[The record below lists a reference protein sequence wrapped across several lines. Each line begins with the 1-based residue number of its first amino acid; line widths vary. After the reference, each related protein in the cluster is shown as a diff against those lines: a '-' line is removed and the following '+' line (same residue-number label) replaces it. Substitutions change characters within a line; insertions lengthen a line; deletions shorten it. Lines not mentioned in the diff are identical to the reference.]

1 MRPRPSIPRVVAWVC
16 AGSFRLRNIMIRLD
30 FASRGGRAWRAG
42 VAEGLLTG
50 ILASL
55 GCLVA
60 AALGIA
66 IAVFTVHEPNLIP
79 GRQVDRLVIE
89 IEAFAVVPIAVLIT
103 LVRRWLRLP
112 PSPISGAIVGL
123 IAALVIVPPMVSLE
137 ALPHYF
143 AFIREFAG
151 PKGPF
156 PPDVVEYR
164 GVGPGWLA
172 PGIYFTLF
180 AVAGLLVGIVGRS
193 LESALARPRGAI
205 KSTTL
210 YSVIAGIGVIGVGA
224 LVFVYLGPLILGSE

>member
-143 AFIREFAG
+143 AFIREFA
-151 PKGPF
+151 PRARF
-156 PPDVVEYR
+156 LLTWWST
-164 GVGPGWLA
+164 GVSGLA
-172 PGIYFTLF
+172 G
-180 AVAGLLVGIVGRS
+180 S
-193 LESALARPRGAI
+193 L
-205 KSTTL
+205 
-210 YSVIAGIGVIGVGA
+210 
-224 LVFVYLGPLILGSE
+224 LGSISPCLLWPASSSESSGDRLNPLSRGLEVPSSRPPSTA

>member
-1 MRPRPSIPRVVAWVC
+1 
-16 AGSFRLRNIMIRLD
+16 MIRLD

-143 AFIREFAG
+143 AFIREFA
-151 PKGPF
+151 PRARF
-156 PPDVVEYR
+156 LLTWWST
-164 GVGPGWLA
+164 GVSGLA
-172 PGIYFTLF
+172 G
-180 AVAGLLVGIVGRS
+180 S
-193 LESALARPRGAI
+193 L
-205 KSTTL
+205 
-210 YSVIAGIGVIGVGA
+210 
-224 LVFVYLGPLILGSE
+224 LGSISPCLLWPASSSESSGDRLNPLSRGLEVPSSRPPSTA

>member
-1 MRPRPSIPRVVAWVC
+1 MRWIIPAAEHHDSAGLRQPWRESVA
-16 AGSFRLRNIMIRLD
+16 
-30 FASRGGRAWRAG
+30 AG

-143 AFIREFAG
+143 AFIREFA
-151 PKGPF
+151 PRARF
-156 PPDVVEYR
+156 LLTWWST
-164 GVGPGWLA
+164 GVSGLA
-172 PGIYFTLF
+172 G
-180 AVAGLLVGIVGRS
+180 S
-193 LESALARPRGAI
+193 L
-205 KSTTL
+205 
-210 YSVIAGIGVIGVGA
+210 
-224 LVFVYLGPLILGSE
+224 LGSISPCLLWPASSSESSGDRLNPLSRGLEVPSSRPPSTA

>member
-143 AFIREFAG
+143 AFIREFAPRARFLLTWWSTRVSG
-151 PKGPF
+151 
-156 PPDVVEYR
+156 
-164 GVGPGWLA
+164 LA
-172 PGIYFTLF
+172 G
-180 AVAGLLVGIVGRS
+180 S
-193 LESALARPRGAI
+193 L
-205 KSTTL
+205 
-210 YSVIAGIGVIGVGA
+210 
-224 LVFVYLGPLILGSE
+224 LGSISPCLLWPASSSESSGDRLNPLSRGLEVPSSRPPSTA